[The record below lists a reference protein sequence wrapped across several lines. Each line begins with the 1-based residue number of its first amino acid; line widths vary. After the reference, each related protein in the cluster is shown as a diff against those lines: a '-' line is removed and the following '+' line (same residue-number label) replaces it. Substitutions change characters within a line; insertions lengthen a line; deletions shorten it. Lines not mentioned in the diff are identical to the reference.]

1 MYLLTQINDFQHG
14 EKPVLKVQV
23 LSWCFGTV
31 IFYKGETACPQYLV
45 VGTFD
50 TPVKVG
56 QSELVV
62 VNGAVADT
70 EWSPRGEFTL
80 QQVAGQHLRGS
91 WALTCPPQCAREQGD
106 LQKDLVQRP
115 QKFLHYFQ
123 MHRLDVCSSYFTIA
137 STHQRWQ
144 VRPPSW
150 CPQVKCYGTPQISS
164 VSKILS
170 MTA

>member
-1 MYLLTQINDFQHG
+1 MYLLTQINEFQHG

-31 IFYKGETACPQYLV
+31 IFYKGKTACSQYLV

-70 EWSPRGEFTL
+70 E
-80 QQVAGQHLRGS
+80 
-91 WALTCPPQCAREQGD
+91 
-106 LQKDLVQRP
+106 
-115 QKFLHYFQ
+115 
-123 MHRLDVCSSYFTIA
+123 
-137 STHQRWQ
+137 
-144 VRPPSW
+144 
-150 CPQVKCYGTPQISS
+150 
-164 VSKILS
+164 
-170 MTA
+170 